1 MWFIKSF
8 ETELPSNVILVSNFR
23 RIAIHKKRTAGSPSY
38 ESKRER
44 QRQSEGVH
52 LICTLKNN
60 I

>member
-1 MWFIKSF
+1 MWIIKSF

-23 RIAIHKKRTAGSPSY
+23 RIVIHKKKTALSPSY

-44 QRQSEGVH
+44 QRQNEGVH

-60 I
+60 F